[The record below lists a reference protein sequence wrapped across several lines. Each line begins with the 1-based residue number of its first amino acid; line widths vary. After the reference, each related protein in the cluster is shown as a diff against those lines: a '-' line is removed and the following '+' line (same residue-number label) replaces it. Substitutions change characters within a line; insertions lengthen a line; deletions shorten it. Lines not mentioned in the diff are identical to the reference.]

1 MIGSRASLPG
11 MAAIVALGACLGLRS
26 GDPAVADP
34 QLVQLRASHLQRAAA
49 GADAATAPLEA
60 ELLTALEAARQGA
73 GRIVA
78 GGEPPGPALR
88 DASNAIDGAVPE
100 AMTAGEALASL
111 DGMLRATDATEPLPM
126 VASAGEL
133 SSIAAQ
139 LRRTAG
145 PADDFAEMRA
155 RTGELLDALV
165 AARDAL
171 HAGDAPATQERLAGA
186 DRLLDELV
194 AWEANLVT
202 LPIWLETAGRMTDA
216 VRRLA
221 AAVAAGDAEAAVGA
235 QRDFE
240 AVANEAREADEA
252 LQVAMAEGG
261 AAVADAPLRRLVAAL
276 RGVTEA
282 RQRLASILHPP
293 PSPAP

>member
-11 MAAIVALGACLGLRS
+11 VAAIVALGACLGLRS
-26 GDPAVADP
+26 PDPAVADP
-34 QLVQLRASHLQRAAA
+34 QLAQLRAVRIQRAAA
-49 GADAATAPLEA
+49 AAETAAAPLEA
-60 ELLTALEAARQGA
+60 ELRAALEAARQGA

-78 GGEPPGPALR
+78 GDDAPGPALIA
-88 DASNAIDGAVPE
+88 ASDAIDGAVPQ
-100 AMTAGEALASL
+100 AVSAGEVLGRL
-111 DGMLRATDATEPLPM
+111 DGMLRALDGADPLPE

-133 SSIAAQ
+133 TSIAAQ

-145 PADDFAEMRA
+145 AADDFAEMRL
-155 RTGELLDALV
+155 RTGELLDALD
-165 AARDAL
+165 AAGAAL
-171 HAGDAPATQERLAGA
+171 QAGDAPGTDEALARS
-186 DRLLDELV
+186 DRLLEELA

-202 LPIWLETAGRMTDA
+202 LPIWLESVGRMTDA

-221 AAVAAGDAEAAVGA
+221 SAVAAGDAEAAAGA

-240 AVANEAREADEA
+240 AVAGDAREADEA

-261 AAVADAPLRRLVAAL
+261 AAVADAPLRRLAAAL
-276 RGVTEA
+276 RGLTEA
-282 RQRLASILHPP
+282 RERLASILHPP